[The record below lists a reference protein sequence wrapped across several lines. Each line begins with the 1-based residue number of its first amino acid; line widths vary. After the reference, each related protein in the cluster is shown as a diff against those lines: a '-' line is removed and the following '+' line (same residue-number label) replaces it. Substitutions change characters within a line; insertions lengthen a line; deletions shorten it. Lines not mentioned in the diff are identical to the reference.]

1 MVPSPAQAWAAQV
14 FVQVTGM
21 LVRTT
26 LQLFGS
32 LQVHTYSL
40 YTYICSPFEVLEKGR
55 HALHGS
61 GALVGLPLLT
71 PCKTGVSPERRR

>member
-32 LQVHTYSL
+32 LQVHTYS
-40 YTYICSPFEVLEKGR
+40 FV
-55 HALHGS
+55 HVHFAALLRSWKRGATLCMVAEPWLGS
-61 GALVGLPLLT
+61 R
-71 PCKTGVSPERRR
+71 S